1 MYDQSARYKNKALR
15 YFYHQSKTQIMFSS
29 FKHSY
34 KLDYLISLLAI
45 TLLCL
50 LVQPAHSAI
59 SHDQSLNW
67 KTLSSKHFEIHFH
80 NGEKDLAEKTAR
92 IAEYLLVELQES
104 LQWQVSDTIEI
115 IISDE
120 QDIANGFVYPLLTH
134 LRMTIF
140 PTAANEYFDYNNWL
154 ELLIRHELTHV
165 LHLDKSKG
173 NPESFKKV
181 LGRHPLLYPNL
192 FQPLWLIEGYATYQ
206 ETNEKKGTGRGQSSI
221 YHMMMRTEVENGI
234 KPLNQVNLNIA
245 SWPVGITRY
254 LYGYYF
260 YEFLDAKYGKQS
272 ITDFIDSYSDNLI
285 PYRLNHNTRQVYGKT
300 FHELWSEFSNYL
312 SNKFQKE
319 IDQINTQKVVNGEQV
334 TSTGYLK
341 LYAQPLENG
350 DLLYA
355 EYDAVNPPHLL
366 LKKPNVDKTEFISE
380 IHAEARLDSHLE
392 SGVLISQ
399 IEIYR
404 NTNAF
409 YDLFHIDL
417 KEKDLNRLT
426 RGDRFRYAVWNP
438 AGDKILAIYNKLG
451 RHSMVL
457 LNNEGRLIDHLWEG
471 ESGEYI
477 SGIDWSPNNETIIAS
492 VKRNH
497 GSWNLEEFNIAQ
509 RTWKTITLNTHIE
522 VQPQYS
528 PDGKFIL
535 YSADYEGVFNIHKL
549 YLTDGKIET
558 LTHVMGGAFSPRL
571 NNKGDIFY
579 IGYTAKGYD
588 VFQLKNKTALKTKP
602 IIAQSKQLT
611 ESYDQY
617 PSTNYSITDYSSSS
631 HIKPSWWTPAFSGD
645 ENAILLGAYTSGS
658 DALNR
663 HAYDA
668 YLGFDFKSTS
678 FSGEFNY
685 SYDRWFPLL
694 QTHLETVN
702 RETYRTDTYQVEM
715 LAPLFSRDDRIYL
728 GINATYEKNRN
739 TITEANSNK
748 VTTTHIDPLIGIG
761 AIYDSR
767 RQQIKSISPS
777 FGRLVSLT
785 TETSDV
791 FGGNA
796 NGQMLIGKWKEY
808 INIHPQHVVALRFI
822 GGFGLKSARPF
833 QLGGSI
839 GDSEFQGTSMLST
852 LPLRASLYNK
862 RRYALRGYPSDAASL
877 VGRRMV
883 LLNAE
888 WRMPLKQI
896 ERSLNMFPLG
906 LHQLSATIFAE
917 RGSVW
922 TSGTDP
928 ENYRHSA
935 GLELHFHTEWFY
947 FIPLQA
953 RLGYAYGF
961 NEDGDHQGYFAFGSS
976 F

>member
-1 MYDQSARYKNKALR
+1 
-15 YFYHQSKTQIMFSS
+15 MFSS
-29 FKHSY
+29 Y
-34 KLDYLISLLAI
+34 KLRYKLNYLISLIAI
-45 TLLCL
+45 PLLCL
-50 LVQPAHSAI
+50 LMQPVHSAI
-59 SHDQSLNW
+59 SHDQALNW

-80 NGEKDLAEKTAR
+80 NGEKELAEKTAK
-92 IAEYLLVELQES
+92 IAEYLLVELQKD
-104 LQWQVSDTIEI
+104 LQWQASDTIEI

-120 QDIANGFVYPLLTH
+120 QDVANGFVSPLLTH

-154 ELLIRHELTHV
+154 ELLIRHELVHV

-173 NPESFKKV
+173 NPESFKKAF
-181 LGRHPLLYPNL
+181 GRHPLLFPNL

-206 ETNEKKGTGRGQSSI
+206 ETNAQEGTGRGQSSI
-221 YHMMMRTEVENGI
+221 YHMMMRTEVANGI

-260 YEFLDAKYGKQS
+260 YEFLEAKYGQQS
-272 ITDFIDSYSDNLI
+272 ITKFINNYSDNII
-285 PYRLNHNTRQVYGKT
+285 PYRLNHNARQVYGKT
-300 FHELWSEFSNYL
+300 FHELWGEFSIYL

-319 IDQINTQKVVNGEQV
+319 IDLIKSQEIVNGEQI
-334 TSTGYLK
+334 TSSGYLK

-350 DLLYA
+350 NLLYA
-355 EYDAVNPPHLL
+355 EYDAVNPPRLL
-366 LKKPNVDKTEFISE
+366 LKKQNVEKTEFISE
-380 IHAEARLDSHLE
+380 LQAEARLDSHPE
-392 SGVLISQ
+392 SGILVSQ

-426 RGDRFRYAVWNP
+426 RGDRFRYAAWNP

-471 ESGEYI
+471 KNGEYI
-477 SGIDWSPNNETIIAS
+477 SGIDWSPDSKTIIAS

-497 GSWNLEEFNIAQ
+497 SSWNIEEFNIAQ
-509 RTWKTITLNTHIE
+509 RTWKTITLNEHIE
-522 VQPQYS
+522 IQPQYS

-535 YSADYEGVFNIHKL
+535 FSADYEGVFNIRKL
-549 YLTDGKIET
+549 YVADNKIET
-558 LTHVMGGAFSPRL
+558 LSHVMGGAFSPRL
-571 NNKGDIFY
+571 NTKGDIYY
-579 IGYTAKGYD
+579 IAYSAKGYD
-588 VFQLKNKTALKTKP
+588 VFQLKNKTALKTNP
-602 IIAQSKQLT
+602 IIAKSQQGKT
-611 ESYDQY
+611 TYKEFPTTSY
-617 PSTNYSITDYSSSS
+617 TITDYSSSS
-631 HIKPSWWTPAFSGD
+631 HIKPSWWTPTFSGD
-645 ENAILLGAYTSGS
+645 QDSVLLGAYTSGS

-668 YLGFDFKSTS
+668 YAGFDFKSIS

-694 QTHLETVN
+694 QTHLEIIN
-702 RETYRTDTYQVEM
+702 REKYRTDAYQFEV
-715 LAPLFSRDDRIYL
+715 LAPLFSRNERAYL
-728 GINATYEKNRN
+728 GVNATYEKNRN
-739 TITEANSNK
+739 TITKTNGDE
-748 VTTTHIDPLIGIG
+748 VTTTHIDPLVGIG

-767 RQQIKSISPS
+767 RHQIKSISPS
-777 FGRLVSLT
+777 LGRLVSLT
-785 TETSDV
+785 AETSDV
-791 FGGNA
+791 FGGNV
-796 NGQMLIGKWKEY
+796 NGQTLIGKWKEY
-808 INIHPQHVVALRFI
+808 ISIYPQHVLAFRFI
-822 GGFGLKSARPF
+822 GGFGLKNARPF

-839 GDSEFQGTSMLST
+839 GDGEFQGPSMLST
-852 LPLRASLYNK
+852 LPLRTSLYNK
-862 RRYALRGYPSDAASL
+862 RRYALRGYPSDESSL
-877 VGRRMV
+877 IGRRM
-883 LLNAE
+883 LLMNAE
-888 WRMPLKQI
+888 WRMPLKRI

-906 LHQLSATIFAE
+906 LHQLSSRIFIE
-917 RGSVW
+917 RASVW
-922 TSGTDP
+922 NSGTDP

-947 FIPLQA
+947 FIPVQA

-961 NEDGDHQGYFAFGSS
+961 NEGGGHYPYFTFGSS

>member
-1 MYDQSARYKNKALR
+1 MFFNVKSWYKSN
-15 YFYHQSKTQIMFSS
+15 
-29 FKHSY
+29 
-34 KLDYLISLLAI
+34 YLVSLLAI
-45 TLLCL
+45 FLLWL
-50 LVQPAHSAI
+50 FIQPVHSAI
-59 SHDQSLNW
+59 SHDQALTW

-80 NGEKDLAEKTAR
+80 NGEKDLAEKTAK
-92 IAEYLLVELQES
+92 IAEYLLIELQKD
-104 LQWQVSDTIEI
+104 LQWKVSDTIEI

-120 QDIANGFVYPLLTH
+120 QDIANGFVYSLLTH

-140 PTAANEYFDYNNWL
+140 PTAANEYFDYHNWL
-154 ELLIRHELTHV
+154 ELLIKHELTHV

-173 NPESFKKV
+173 NPEYFKKA
-181 LGRHPLLYPNL
+181 LGRHPILYPNL

-206 ETNEKKGTGRGQSSI
+206 ETDKKKGAGRGQSSI

-260 YEFLDAKYGKQS
+260 YEFLETKYGKQS
-272 ITDFIDSYSDNLI
+272 IAKFIDNYSDNLI
-285 PYRLNHNTRQVYGKT
+285 PYRLNHNALQVYGKT
-300 FHELWSEFSNYL
+300 FHELWDEFTNYL

-319 IDQINTQKVVNGEQV
+319 IDQIKTQKLVNGKQV
-334 TSTGYLK
+334 TSSGYLK
-341 LYAQPLENG
+341 LYAQPLDNG

-366 LKKPNVDKTEFISE
+366 LKKSNVNKVEFISE
-380 IHAEARLDSHLE
+380 IQPEARFDSHPE

-417 KEKDLNRLT
+417 KDKDLKRLT
-426 RGDRFRYAVWNP
+426 RGDRFRYAAWNSS
-438 AGDKILAIYNKLG
+438 GDKILAVYNKLG

-477 SGIDWSPNNETIIAS
+477 SGIDWSPNDESIIAS

-497 GSWNLEEFNIAQ
+497 SSWNLEEFNIAQ
-509 RTWKTITLNTHIE
+509 RTWKIITSNEHIE

-535 YSADYEGVFNIHKL
+535 YSADYDGVFNIRKFFL
-549 YLTDGKIET
+549 ADNKIET
-558 LTHVMGGAFSPRL
+558 LTHVTGGAFSPRL
-571 NNKGDIFY
+571 NNKGEIFY
-579 IGYTAKGYD
+579 IGYTEKGYD
-588 VFQLKNKTALKTKP
+588 IFQLNNKGALKTKP
-602 IIAQSKQLT
+602 IIAQSKQIT
-611 ESYDQY
+611 QNYDKY
-617 PSTNYSITDYSSSS
+617 PTTNYSITDYSSSS
-631 HIKPSWWTPAFSGD
+631 HIKPSWWTPTFSGD

-668 YLGFDFKSTS
+668 YLGFDFKSIS

-694 QTHLETVN
+694 QTHLETIN
-702 RETYRTDTYQVEM
+702 REDYRTDTYQFEI
-715 LAPLFSRDDRIYL
+715 LAPLFSRNERIYF
-728 GINATYEKNRN
+728 GFNTTYEKNRN
-739 TITEANSNK
+739 TMIENNGSEVTITN
-748 VTTTHIDPLIGIG
+748 VDPLVGIG

-767 RQQIKSISPS
+767 RQQLDSISPS

-785 TETSDV
+785 AETSDV
-791 FGGNA
+791 FGGNV

-808 INIHPQHVVALRFI
+808 INIHPQHVVALRLI
-822 GGFGLKSARPF
+822 GGFGLKNARPF
-833 QLGGSI
+833 QLGGNI
-839 GDSEFQGTSMLST
+839 ADNEFQGTSMLST

-862 RRYALRGYPSDAASL
+862 RRYALRGYPSNATSL
-877 VGRRMV
+877 IGRRMI
-883 LLNAE
+883 LINAE
-888 WRMPLKQI
+888 WRIPLKKI

-906 LHQLSATIFAE
+906 LHQLSTTIFAE
-917 RGSVW
+917 RASVW
-922 TSGTDP
+922 TSGSDP

-935 GLELHFHTEWFY
+935 GVELHFHTEWFY
-947 FIPLQA
+947 FMPLQA

-961 NEDGDHQGYFAFGSS
+961 NKDGDHQGYVAFGSS